1 MIRYGSQFV
10 LMGLVAGLALAGCGP
25 KPTPSSDIMASAVAE
40 VAFGLLTETAAA
52 ASSTPTAT
60 PKVTPTEAA
69 TETPTDEPRMP
80 MTVTFASCGLGGP
93 ESSGYAHEVNTKQGR
108 AVDVLGR
115 GSIDGYVV
123 IRDWKFQ
130 RPCWIRIADLKIFP
144 GIDWSKYP
152 VMTPGVPSAGQ

>member
-1 MIRYGSQFV
+1 
-10 LMGLVAGLALAGCGP
+10 
-25 KPTPSSDIMASAVAE
+25 
-40 VAFGLLTETAAA
+40 
-52 ASSTPTAT
+52 
-60 PKVTPTEAA
+60 
-69 TETPTDEPRMP
+69 

-115 GSIDGYVV
+115 GSIDGYLV

-130 RPCWIRIADLKIFP
+130 RPCWIKTSDLKIFP

-152 VMTPGVPSAGQ
+152 VMTPGVPGMGQ